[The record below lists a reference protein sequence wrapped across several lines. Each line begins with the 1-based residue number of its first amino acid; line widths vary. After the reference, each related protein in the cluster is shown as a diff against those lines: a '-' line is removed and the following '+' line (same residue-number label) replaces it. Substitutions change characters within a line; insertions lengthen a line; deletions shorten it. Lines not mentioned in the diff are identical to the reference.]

1 MSGRTMSRDAI
12 VGKRRIPESVSAY
25 IELFMFGGF
34 AEGGVGFFGGA
45 GAAIGQAY
53 A

>member
-1 MSGRTMSRDAI
+1 MSRDAI
-12 VGKRRIPESVSAY
+12 DGKRRISESVSDGLK
-25 IELFMFGGF
+25 LFMFGGL

-53 A
+53 SQED